1 MKRKEIL
8 PAILLTGIPLLLL
21 IAVIALSFIIPA
33 VGWRPMKNLELTKA
47 VHYYGPLKQ
56 YTFSE
61 EETAEIEQQLRSLVV
76 YGERKDAEPMD
87 GYAGYYLLTDK
98 KGKERSVEVVIG
110 GGEEGLVCWVTI
122 DGVKYNCDP
131 EQLRPLD
138 EMLDESWRSHFSPV
152 LSQ

>member
-1 MKRKEIL
+1 MKKNAKR
-8 PAILLTGIPLLLL
+8 AIWISALLFVMLLAF
-21 IAVIALSFIIPA
+21 AVIALSFIIPT

-98 KGKERSVEVVIG
+98 KGRSAV
-110 GGEEGLVCWVTI
+110 
-122 DGVKYNCDP
+122 
-131 EQLRPLD
+131 
-138 EMLDESWRSHFSPV
+138 SRS
-152 LSQ
+152 